1 MCGIAGWIDY
11 GRRLCNEEMI
21 AKSMAKTLER
31 RGPDEEGIIYKENAV
46 LIHRRLA
53 VVDLENGKQPMIYKD
68 DFKDYTLIYNGELYN
83 TMELRKELIDLG
95 YTFKSHS
102 DTEVLLASYLHFKE
116 GCVEKFNGIFAFALW
131 DDINKTLFMAR
142 DRMGVKPFF
151 YYSYP
156 QGLILGSQID
166 TLLDHPYIKAEV
178 DNDGLKEL
186 FMLGPG
192 RTLGKGV
199 IRGIEEIKPGEAAI
213 FNREGLKKYNY
224 WTLKAREHEDSVEK
238 TIEAVR
244 ELVTDS
250 IERQL
255 VSDVPLCCFLSG
267 GLDSSIIAKI
277 ASDYFKSNDMG
288 RLTTYSVDYDDN
300 EKYFT
305 KSIFQPD
312 SDLKYI
318 GIMNEALKGNH
329 ERVILKNSDL
339 ALALTKAVEAR
350 GVPGMADIDSSL
362 LLFCEAI
369 KKNFTV
375 ALSGECADEIF
386 GGYPWYHDSSI
397 LFEDN
402 FPWSR
407 TLELRNK
414 IVNSNVITK
423 GEEYVRERYLET
435 INTTDKLSTDSVI
448 DSRMREMFMLN
459 VNWFMQTLLDR
470 KDRMSM
476 YSGLEVR
483 VPFCDHRLVEYAYN
497 MPWKI
502 KSLDGREKGILREAM
517 IGILPDEII
526 WRKKS
531 PYPKTHNPIYMN
543 MVSKEVRKILQDKE
557 SIVATL
563 INHKEVKEIIENPHV
578 LTIPWYG
585 QLMRAPQVLAY
596 IIQLDHWFKIN
607 NIQLV

>member
-21 AKSMAKTLER
+21 AKTMAKTLER

-102 DTEVLLASYLHFKE
+102 DTEVLLASYLYFKE

-131 DDINKTLFMAR
+131 DDINKSLFMAR

-151 YYSYP
+151 YYSYS
-156 QGLILGSQID
+156 QGLIFGSQID
-166 TLLDHPYIKAEV
+166 TLLAHPYIKAEV

-213 FNREGLKKYNY
+213 FNSEGLKKYTY
-224 WTLKAREHEDSVEK
+224 WTLKAREHEDSVEQ

-277 ASDYFKSNDMG
+277 ASDYFKSNGIG

-557 SIVATL
+557 SIVTTL

-578 LTIPWYG
+578 LTTPWYG